1 MSNKTSGE
9 KHNWKSLILQSFVK
23 CKVAKSKNLHEGNDW
38 CKKLV
43 FFVNIVERQIENF
56 LKIYCYHI
64 CAKIRAVGA
73 TQMVQ
78 K

>member
-1 MSNKTSGE
+1 MKEMTG
-9 KHNWKSLILQSFVK
+9 V
-23 CKVAKSKNLHEGNDW
+23 
-38 CKKLV
+38 KKLV